1 MHTLDPKQFESALTQ
16 LFTHQLG
23 LLSDLVEKIT
33 SERNALSER
42 MSEQI
47 MLLAEEKQSL
57 MQGLETCLT
66 QGQTLMAHL
75 RDAMPEH
82 STTELMTWCDPSGD
96 LDRLRI
102 MVMDKTEQCLSNNR
116 HNGVQIQR
124 QQLSTRKALG
134 VLRGEEM
141 STSAYTA
148 SGQVGAAPT
157 PRLLG
162 EA

>member
-1 MHTLDPKQFESALTQ
+1 MQTLDPKQFESALTQ

-23 LLSDLVEKIT
+23 LLSDLVEKIAA
-33 SERNALSER
+33 EQNALTER

-57 MQGLETCLT
+57 MQGLETCLN
-66 QGQTLMAHL
+66 QGQTLMTHL
-75 RDAMPEH
+75 RGTMPER
-82 STTELMTWCDPSGD
+82 STAELMTWCDPSGD

-116 HNGVQIQR
+116 HNGIQIQR

-134 VLRGEEM
+134 VLRGEEL

-148 SGQVGAAPT
+148 SGYVGTAPT

>member
-1 MHTLDPKQFESALTQ
+1 MHTLDPKQFEYALTH

-75 RDAMPEH
+75 RNAMPER
-82 STTELMTWCDPSGD
+82 STTELMTW
-96 LDRLRI
+96 
-102 MVMDKTEQCLSNNR
+102 
-116 HNGVQIQR
+116 
-124 QQLSTRKALG
+124 
-134 VLRGEEM
+134 
-141 STSAYTA
+141 
-148 SGQVGAAPT
+148 
-157 PRLLG
+157 
-162 EA
+162 

>member
-1 MHTLDPKQFESALTQ
+1 MTDAIKVPVEPYLQ
-16 LFTHQLG
+16 
-23 LLSDLVEKIT
+23 SDT
-33 SERNALSER
+33 
-42 MSEQI
+42 
-47 MLLAEEKQSL
+47 
-57 MQGLETCLT
+57 
-66 QGQTLMAHL
+66 
-75 RDAMPEH
+75 
-82 STTELMTWCDPSGD
+82 
-96 LDRLRI
+96 LRI

-148 SGQVGAAPT
+148 SGQVGAAPA